1 MIWISQNSL
10 NNSIGN
16 IMGKNIYKTAL
27 GQAVDIDTLR
37 LVNESTVTVGNMS
50 VNARGD
56 EVRPD
61 GTIIRT
67 RNEIMK
73 EHYRNIEP
81 VVKYNPNKRR
91 QALDEPAVPVI
102 PEPVAEP
109 EVVTPPPIDD
119 NTLRGSLASSVAIDL
134 VQDPSQPNKRT
145 ITRI

>member
-1 MIWISQNSL
+1 
-10 NNSIGN
+10 
-16 IMGKNIYKTAL
+16 MGKNIYKTSS
-27 GQAVDIDTLR
+27 GQYVDLDTLR
-37 LVNESTVTVGNMS
+37 LVNESVLSVGNMP

-73 EHYRNIEP
+73 EHYSRNIEP

-91 QALDEPAVPVI
+91 QSDEEINATQNMMSLSGENPAPATQIVSA
-102 PEPVAEP
+102 PEG
-109 EVVTPPPIDD
+109 DS
-119 NTLRGSLASSVAIDL
+119 TLRGSLASSVSIDL
-134 VQDPSQPNKRT
+134 VQDPAQPNKRT

>member
-1 MIWISQNSL
+1 
-10 NNSIGN
+10 
-16 IMGKNIYKTAL
+16 MGKNIYKTAS
-27 GQAVDIDTLR
+27 GQHVDIDTLR
-37 LVNESTVTVGNMS
+37 LVNESVVTVGNMP

-56 EVRPD
+56 EVKPD

-91 QALDEPAVPVI
+91 
-102 PEPVAEP
+102 PVADDATAIQQAP
-109 EVVTPPPIDD
+109 VVEQATEAAPIDE
-119 NTLRGSLASSVAIDL
+119 NLLRGSLASTVAIDL
-134 VQDPSQPNKRT
+134 VQDPEQPTKRT